1 MERESLDGVLWLRR
15 CGKCY
20 GYSEYKKRKEKEK
33 TKRWHEEEKQG
44 EQYCLHATNTT
55 AARQRHEKLFILFSS
70 FVLLLA
76 PSLQCHLYMELYH
89 VTEENCLY
97 FLPPARHSHNT
108 TMHNI
113 VPAYLNQKISLLS
126 QRFRCLY
133 SSLYTCMYTEQ
144 VLILV
149 LSLPLFFSFSK
160 ERWTDRDLVQINVII

>member
-1 MERESLDGVLWLRR
+1 ME
-15 CGKCY
+15 CY
-20 GYSEYKKRKEKEK
+20 DYVSVANVMDTRNIKKKKRKGKNK
-33 TKRWHEEEKQG
+33 TMTRRGKTGWAILLTCYKYHSSKP
-44 EQYCLHATNTT
+44 
-55 AARQRHEKLFILFSS
+55 ARQRHEKLFILFSS